1 MCMIYAEQ
9 IALLPYIQH
18 QLQATG
24 NSWKLA
30 VKCLIAVML
39 HGSYVL
45 HKTSFTGEN
54 WIAFLQCYF
63 VFVQEHGGQDLE
75 SFVLLNFN
83 EACSLL
89 VQVCRINSSLFFF
102 KFEWVVSLFFLG
114 LIVLF
119 ALQVTVALAVAEAA
133 YEFEHRD
140 LHWLVCMLYALY
152 YCSICFILVNLELD
166 FSTAW
171 CRGNILLSRKDSA
184 TLLFTMEGKPIFI
197 RTFGLVVSIID
208 FTLSRINTGQRL
220 RAL

>member
-1 MCMIYAEQ
+1 MLSKSHCYQTSSISYRQTA
-9 IALLPYIQH
+9 
-18 QLQATG
+18 

-45 HKTSFTGEN
+45 HKISFTGEN

-83 EACSLL
+83 EARSLL

-114 LIVLF
+114 LIVCSFCSPGYSCLSCGRSCLWIWTSGS
-119 ALQVTVALAVAEAA
+119 ALVG
-133 YEFEHRD
+133 
-140 LHWLVCMLYALY
+140 LHA
-152 YCSICFILVNLELD
+152 IC
-166 FSTAW
+166 
-171 CRGNILLSRKDSA
+171 
-184 TLLFTMEGKPIFI
+184 TLL
-197 RTFGLVVSIID
+197 L
-208 FTLSRINTGQRL
+208 
-220 RAL
+220 